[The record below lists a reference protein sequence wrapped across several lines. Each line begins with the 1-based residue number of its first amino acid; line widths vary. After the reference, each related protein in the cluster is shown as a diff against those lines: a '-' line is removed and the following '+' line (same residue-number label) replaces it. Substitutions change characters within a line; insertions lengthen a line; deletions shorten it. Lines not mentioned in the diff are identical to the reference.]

1 MAALPRAGTNGM
13 VLTCTGIP
21 EETRQNE
28 LYLQAKDMN
37 AHLIRDKV
45 DSAYNNKTTHLI
57 VGALAKTEKFLC
69 ALAAGIP
76 MVDVSYID
84 HSRDANQW
92 IQEINQYDIGS
103 PHHPLRQGNNK
114 LYVEELVARQAR
126 KKAGG
131 VFKGWRVVVLIED
144 SRQQEIYRRLMELG
158 GAKVNRY
165 TLQHLA
171 DLKPKEMGQIT
182 HIITTP
188 SMMVHEVFRSFLKK
202 NDAAEKVPIVA
213 YIFVGDFLTRK
224 VTAPIHLYDIR
235 QQAMVDML
243 TTREVKE
250 RLEKMG
256 HMKPPAH
263 MLVAAMPS
271 TKSSA
276 QSSSSKDD
284 AGPSLQESPDF
295 LEDLPDNHYDEE
307 GDDRSPEMTR
317 NHSQIISCDL
327 PPDYEYDAVASSNSR
342 KRSQQSFNPG
352 SNSNKK
358 VKLSDSNN
366 SEHNSTRESEIEIL
380 KETPAKTQEE
390 KTKGLLQ
397 LKKKAQS
404 FMRASQVA
412 STSQS
417 RLDEWVT
424 KSPRVV
430 TMDVSSDDQEVIC
443 VEDDSQDQGPS
454 VRRREGT
461 VTSVS
466 DVIEPEE
473 STLDCNAGP
482 EQPSRR
488 QRRASAERQKMT
500 MTSSTG
506 RRDPNSERVVRSKST
521 GNTSSLPNH
530 FLAKTRSGST
540 RSSSVRSLKAS
551 SDSPLLSSL
560 HPLMMSQN
568 SNASQDSFCSDVM
581 SEVSSPVK
589 SLSSMVSDEPG
600 QKMNFC
606 HNLLVQRRT
615 LVHRIDVGHCALPV
629 EIPQPTVTP
638 YPLPSSMCANVWTCL
653 DTEQELRDLD
663 KEVDESWL
671 AALSLLTKVVN
682 RNRFA
687 PVAAM
692 HKVLEESLRDH
703 KDTLVRTTSLTTLLH
718 CLSMHPPGPERPE
731 LANYYLELMSK
742 TRPYLDRWEFESTEP
757 WEFLSGVIES
767 CLSNQEEEM
776 EDIEHSGYSLLL
788 KFLTEICYS
797 DMTRYSDYLITQDSL
812 EPDYRPVLA
821 RILFPSES
829 VGWSRRVEKLVK
841 LYIHGV
847 SINMVESNLVCVR
860 KLVGLAAQLL
870 QYSERSSKSSQSN
883 SKKLEMARALA
894 IQLSKTTLTMERLW
908 MELYLLQPTWLSAM
922 VSREYLAKSCN
933 VPFKDDSPALRSLI
947 STFIDTDLDIP
958 EDDNDNEVLLT
969 PSQTSTP
976 VPARTRGKQGGAARN
991 LSLVLSQSKSP
1002 SKKISKIKVHA
1013 RNQYGETPLHQAA
1026 KKGNIARIRECLNT
1040 PGIDINSK
1048 DNSGFTPLHEA
1059 VGGGKVEAVQV
1070 LLEYVPHSYT
1080 LDKFFSVSRQNLT
1093 SPRRKVDRVDILAVD
1108 KDDGM
1113 NPIHEAVDNDNIP
1126 IVKLFFETVAREQGR
1141 PGSGLASLDSVLN
1154 STTLKGDTVA
1164 TLAKSDEMKDLIK
1177 QFLNSNTRLNDKE
1190 NCLSGPLSINN
1201 KELFG
1206 LLTELSVTKYIAMNC
1221 LPHIYAM
1228 YKEVKVS
1235 EVLEAYEE
1243 DISIKLNEKQ
1253 SKWGPMDLKDGLIIK
1268 QFGRRPRFEI
1278 FRSEGVKSQDIRD
1291 YENLI
1296 YYKKQYKKIDPLH
1309 PALPMLKLLKI
1320 SK

>member
-1 MAALPRAGTNGM
+1 MTAMPRAGTNGM

-69 ALAAGIP
+69 GLAAGIP
-76 MVDVSYID
+76 MVDVRYID

-92 IQEINQYDIGS
+92 IQEINQYDIGTQ
-103 PHHPLRQGNNK
+103 HHPLRQGNNK
-114 LYVEELVARQAR
+114 LYVEELAVRQAR

-131 VFKGWRVVVLIED
+131 VFKGWRVVVLIDD

-171 DLKPKEMGQIT
+171 DLKSKEIGQIT

-188 SMMVHEVFRSFLKK
+188 SMMIHEVFRTFLKK
-202 NDAAEKVPIVA
+202 NDAAEKIPVVA
-213 YIFVGDFLTRK
+213 YIYVGDFLTSK
-224 VTAPIHLYDIR
+224 ATIPIHRYDNR
-235 QQAMVDML
+235 QQAIVDIL
-243 TTREVKE
+243 STTDVKE
-250 RLEKMG
+250 RLEKLG
-256 HMKPPAH
+256 HMKPPLH
-263 MLVAAMPS
+263 MLAGVGPS
-271 TKSSA
+271 TRSSTKTNSA
-276 QSSSSKDD
+276 KEDV
-284 AGPSLQESPDF
+284 GPSLQESPDF
-295 LEDLPDNHYDEE
+295 LEDLPDNHYEE
-307 GDDRSPEMTR
+307 EEEDQSPKITR

-327 PPDYEYDAVASSNSR
+327 PPDYEYDAMSSSNYR
-342 KRSQQSFNPG
+342 KRESPMSRSDG
-352 SNSNKK
+352 VKK
-358 VKLSDSNN
+358 AKLSDSVK
-366 SEHNSTRESEIEIL
+366 SKQNSTRDSEIEIL
-380 KETPAKTQEE
+380 EETPGKTKEE
-390 KTKGLLQ
+390 KTKALLQ
-397 LKKKAQS
+397 LKKRAQS
-404 FMRASQVA
+404 FIRASQVA
-412 STSQS
+412 STSQA
-417 RLDEWVT
+417 RLDEWVL

-443 VEDDSQDQGPS
+443 VEDESLDQGPS

-461 VTSVS
+461 ISSVS
-466 DVIEPEE
+466 DIIEPEE

-482 EQPSRR
+482 DQPSRR
-488 QRRASAERQKMT
+488 QRRACSERQKKT
-500 MTSSTG
+500 MTTTTS
-506 RRDPNSERVVRSKST
+506 RRDTDMERVVKSKST
-521 GNTSSLPNH
+521 GNSSSNSNH
-530 FLAKTRSGST
+530 FLVKTRSGSI
-540 RSSSVRSLKAS
+540 RSSSVRSLKTS
-551 SDSPLLSSL
+551 SDSLLLSSL

-589 SLSSMVSDEPG
+589 SLSSIVSDEPG

-615 LVHRIDVGHCALPV
+615 LIHRLDVGHCVLPV
-629 EIPQPTVTP
+629 ERPQHTVTP
-638 YPLPSSMCANVWTCL
+638 YPLPSSMCANIWTCL

-663 KEVDESWL
+663 KDVDESWL
-671 AALSLLTKVVN
+671 AALGLLTKVVN

-692 HKVLEESLRDH
+692 HKVMEESLRDH
-703 KDTLVRTTSLTTLLH
+703 KDTLVRTASLTALLH
-718 CLSMHPPGPERPE
+718 CLTMHPPGPERPE

-742 TRPYLDRWEFESTEP
+742 SRPYLDRWEFDSTEP
-757 WEFLSGVIES
+757 WEFLSGVLQS
-767 CLSNQEEEM
+767 CMSNQEEEV
-776 EDIEHSGYSLLL
+776 EDIKHSGHSLLL
-788 KFLTEICYS
+788 QFLTEICYS
-797 DMTRYSDYLITQDSL
+797 DMIRYSDYLVTQDSL
-812 EPDYRPVLA
+812 ESDYKPILA
-821 RILFPSES
+821 RILFPSDS
-829 VGWSRRVEKLVK
+829 VGWSRRIERLSK
-841 LYIHGV
+841 LYIDGV
-847 SINMVESNLVCVR
+847 SSNMIESNLACVR
-860 KLVGLAAQLL
+860 KMVGLAAQLL
-870 QYSERSSKSSQSN
+870 QYSERSSKTSQSN

-894 IQLSKTTLTMERLW
+894 IQLSKSTLTSERLW
-908 MELYLLQPTWLSAM
+908 MELYLLQPAWLSAL

-933 VPFKDDSPALRSLI
+933 VPFKDDTPALRSLI

-976 VPARTRGKQGGAARN
+976 VPARSKRKQAGAARN

-1002 SKKISKIKVHA
+1002 SKKIGKIKVNT

-1059 VGGGKVEAVQV
+1059 VGGGKLEAVQL

-1080 LDKFFSVSRQNLT
+1080 LDKFFVVSSQNLT
-1093 SPRRKVDRVDILAVD
+1093 SPRRKVDRVDVLAVD
-1108 KDDGM
+1108 KDEGM

-1126 IVKLFFETVAREQGR
+1126 IAKLFLETIVREQGR

-1154 STTLKGDTVA
+1154 STTLKGETVA
-1164 TLAKSDEMKDLIK
+1164 TLARSDEMRDLVK
-1177 QFLNSNTRLNDKE
+1177 QFLNSNIRTSNKE

-1235 EVLEAYEE
+1235 EVLEAYDE

-1253 SKWGPMDLKDGLIIK
+1253 SKWGPMDLKDGLIVK